1 MTSSSTPTELFGL
14 LNVDKPAGVSSR
26 KIVNDVQRLIR
37 PVKIG
42 HAGTLDP
49 LATGV
54 LILCLGRATRLVPYL
69 QQQTKEYVATFLLGR
84 RSETD
89 DVEHEV
95 IELPDPPVPT
105 LQEIEAALP
114 QFIGEIQQRP
124 PAFSAVKVSGRR
136 AYKMARRG
144 KQVELA
150 ARQVTIYEIVL
161 IEYDYPRLVLSMR
174 CGSGTYV
181 RSVGRDLA
189 AALGTATVM
198 SALRRTAIGDFRV
211 EEACQA
217 DALTSELVGSQLLPP
232 ALAVQQLPFVMVDE
246 SEIQRLRTGLS
257 ITRPDH
263 GLAGDIAATA
273 ADGRLI
279 SILSID
285 GDQLRPLR
293 NFV

>member
-37 PVKIG
+37 PVRIG

-69 QQQTKEYVATFLLGR
+69 QQQPKEYVATFLLGR
-84 RSETD
+84 HSETD
-89 DVEHEV
+89 DVEQEV
-95 IELPDPPVPT
+95 IELPDPHVPT
-105 LQEIEAALP
+105 PQEVEAALP
-114 QFIGEIQQRP
+114 QFTGEIQQRP
-124 PAFSAVKVSGRR
+124 PAFSAVKVGGRR
-136 AYKMARRG
+136 AYKMARQG

-150 ARQVTIYEIVL
+150 ARPVTVYEIVL
-161 IEYDYPRLVLSMR
+161 IQYDYPRMVLSMR

-189 AALGTATVM
+189 AALGTACVM

-211 EEACQA
+211 EQACRA
-217 DALTSELVGSQLLPP
+217 DTLSSELVGSQLLP
-232 ALAVQQLPFVMVDE
+232 AARAVQQLPSVMVDE
-246 SEIQRLRTGLS
+246 SEIHRLRTGQR
-257 ITRPDH
+257 ITRPDC
-263 GLAGDIAATA
+263 GLSGDIAAVA

-279 SILSID
+279 SILTVD